1 MKIENIFQNF
11 KKGNLILGYEESSK
25 EEVAERLDREISE
38 VTDEDVWDLASEDY
52 DWELDYLKNVLVD
65 QNQYL
70 MIASLGL
77 WDGRRNAFKISE
89 NLLDAFGEN
98 DETQVFN
105 YKGNVVVVNSHHD
118 GTNYILVRK
127 IKDNLSDLQL
137 ENLEKNL
144 NNWIFNSKE
153 DIDINKII
161 AYYSEKIPEIK
172 EAF

>member
-98 DETQVFN
+98 DETQVFITT
-105 YKGNVVVVNSHHD
+105 Y
-118 GTNYILVRK
+118 
-127 IKDNLSDLQL
+127 
-137 ENLEKNL
+137 
-144 NNWIFNSKE
+144 
-153 DIDINKII
+153 
-161 AYYSEKIPEIK
+161 
-172 EAF
+172 

>member
-11 KKGNLILGYEESSK
+11 KKGNLILGYEEPSK
-25 EEVAERLDREISE
+25 KEVAERLDKEISE
-38 VTDEDVWDLASEDY
+38 VTDEEVWYLASENY
-52 DWELDYLKNVLVD
+52 DFEFVYLKNVLVD
-65 QNQYL
+65 QNNYL

-77 WDGRRNAFKISE
+77 WNGRKNGFKISK
-89 NLLDAFGEN
+89 NLFDAFGEN

-127 IKDNLSDLQL
+127 IKDNLSDIQL
-137 ENLEKNL
+137 ENLEKKL